1 MGLGDLGELGDI
13 GMIVGSVVGIGI
25 SAIVLLTFAPGIVG
39 DIDGFSLAGTDR
51 CELIGERFRWIL
63 PAQSGLAANA
73 TGEDHWAAARSG
85 GATPTMINTNDLC
98 ARATPATKANSA
110 DEDPTY
116 ATFYTPKGTKVQY
129 AATAPT
135 KSGYEDGTKGFQV
148 APTWK
153 NANASLTALSGGTI
167 VLLLFSASAILVPA
181 GAIGFLGYFGARFI
195 ASNIGGGVLSI
206 AIGATVIVV
215 LAGAI
220 LPEVFEP
227 LDRLYLALDGTRF
240 WVYSVGIGKL
250 GPIIGNFLGIALL
263 GGIVT
268 LGMLLWKGHSGSG
281 RMANAM

>member
-13 GMIVGSVVGIGI
+13 GAIVGSVVGIGI
-25 SAIVLLTFAPGIVG
+25 SAIILLTFAPNIVG

-51 CELIGERFRWIL
+51 CEFKGERFRWVL
-63 PAQSGLAANA
+63 LAQTGLATTADGA
-73 TGEDHWAAARSG
+73 DHWAAAR
-85 GATPTMINTNDLC
+85 TNSVS
-98 ARATPATKANSA
+98 TTTVSSA
-110 DEDPTY
+110 DCVKGSVAADTTMGLTAGDY
-116 ATFYTPKGTKVQY
+116 YTPKGTKITV
-129 AATAPT
+129 AAAALNQPA
-135 KSGYEDGTKGFQV
+135 GI
-148 APTWK
+148 WK
-153 NANASLTALSGGTI
+153 KANASLTALSGGTI
-167 VLLLFSASAILVPA
+167 VLLIFSATAILVPA

-227 LDRLYLALDGTRF
+227 LDKLYLSLDGQRF

-250 GPIIGNFLGIALL
+250 GPIIGNFMGIALL

-268 LGMLLWKGHSGSG
+268 LGMLLWKGHSGQG
-281 RMANAM
+281 RMSQAM

>member
-13 GMIVGSVVGIGI
+13 GAIVGSVVGIGI
-25 SAIVLLTFAPGIVG
+25 SAIVLLTFAPAIVG
-39 DIDGFSLAGTDR
+39 DIDGFSLAGTSR
-51 CELIGERFRWIL
+51 CELSNGERALWL
-63 PAQSGLAANA
+63 LAAPA
-73 TGEDHWAAARSG
+73 TAINGEDAWAEFRSSAAGYTKVPLTDSSG
-85 GATPTMINTNDLC
+85 ACAATIVVG
-98 ARATPATKANSA
+98 KA
-110 DEDPTY
+110 
-116 ATFYTPKGTKVQY
+116 FTPKGTLVTI
-129 AATAPT
+129 ATADTLP
-135 KSGYEDGTKGFQV
+135 G
-148 APTWK
+148 ANTWK
-153 NANASLTALSGGTI
+153 KANASLTALSGGTI

-227 LDRLYLALDGTRF
+227 LDKLYLSLDGQRF

-250 GPIIGNFLGIALL
+250 GPIIGNFMGIALL

-268 LGMLLWKGHSGSG
+268 LGMLLWKGHSGQG
-281 RMANAM
+281 RMSQAM

>member
-13 GMIVGSVVGIGI
+13 GAIVGSVVGIGI
-25 SAIVLLTFAPGIVG
+25 SAIVLLTFAPAIVG

-51 CELIGERFRWIL
+51 CELSVGDRARWVLKAPSTATNGEEAWAEFR
-63 PAQSGLAANA
+63 SGTTGYSVVNLA
-73 TGEDHWAAARSG
+73 TG
-85 GATPTMINTNDLC
+85 
-98 ARATPATKANSA
+98 
-110 DEDPTY
+110 
-116 ATFYTPKGTKVQY
+116 ATFCTGTGLTTTDKVFTPKGTPVVI
-129 AATAPT
+129 ATDA
-135 KSGYEDGTKGFQV
+135 QV
-148 APTWK
+148 PGAWK
-153 NANASLTALSGGTI
+153 KANASLTALSGGTI

-227 LDRLYLALDGTRF
+227 LDKLYLSLDGQRF

-250 GPIIGNFLGIALL
+250 GPIIGNFMGIALL

-268 LGMLLWKGHSGSG
+268 LGMLLWKGHSGQG
-281 RMANAM
+281 RMSQAM

>member
-25 SAIVLLTFAPGIVG
+25 SAIVLLTFAPAIVG

-51 CELIGERFRWIL
+51 CELSGERFRWVL
-63 PAQSGLAANA
+63 RVGTNTPAD
-73 TGEDHWAAARSG
+73 GEEAWAAFRG
-85 GATPTMINTNDLC
+85 GTAGYAMLKLDTSTTC
-98 ARATPATKANSA
+98 AVHVVKGTGAPAF
-110 DEDPTY
+110 EDV
-116 ATFYTPKGTKVQY
+116 YTPKGARLNNAWTPAVGTG
-129 AATAPT
+129 ANSVTA
-135 KSGYEDGTKGFQV
+135 GFAS

-153 NANASLTALSGGTI
+153 KANASLTALSGGTI

-206 AIGATVIVV
+206 AIDATVIVV

-227 LDRLYLALDGTRF
+227 LDKLYLSLDGQRF

-250 GPIIGNFLGIALL
+250 GPIIGNFMGIALL

-268 LGMLLWKGHSGSG
+268 LGMLLWKGHSGQG
-281 RMANAM
+281 RMSQAM

>member
-13 GMIVGSVVGIGI
+13 GAIVGSVVGIGI
-25 SAIVLLTFAPGIVG
+25 SAIILLTFAPNIVG

-51 CELIGERFRWIL
+51 CEFKGERFLWAL
-63 PAQSGLAANA
+63 LEQDA
-73 TGEDHWAAARSG
+73 TVDGNGNWAAARNAGTS
-85 GATPTMINTNDLC
+85 
-98 ARATPATKANSA
+98 PATISA
-110 DEDPTY
+110 ADCVKGAVAAETTMGLTAGTY
-116 ATFYTPKGTKVQY
+116 YTPKGTEFVV
-129 AATAPT
+129 AAAAVNQP
-135 KSGYEDGTKGFQV
+135 SG
-148 APTWK
+148 TWK
-153 NANASLTALSGGTI
+153 TANASLTALSGGTI
-167 VLLLFSASAILVPA
+167 VLLIFSATAILVPA

-227 LDRLYLALDGTRF
+227 LDTLYLSLDGTRF

-250 GPIIGNFLGIALL
+250 GPIIGNFMGIALL

-268 LGMLLWKGHSGSG
+268 LGMLLWKGHSGQG
-281 RMANAM
+281 RMSQAM

>member
-51 CELIGERFRWIL
+51 CELSGERFRWVL
-63 PAQSGLAANA
+63 RVGTNTPSDGEEAWAGFRTGVSGYAVQKADSSTACVASGANKGTGADAADY
-73 TGEDHWAAARSG
+73 EDV
-85 GATPTMINTNDLC
+85 
-98 ARATPATKANSA
+98 
-110 DEDPTY
+110 
-116 ATFYTPKGTKVQY
+116 YTPKGTKL
-129 AATAPT
+129 ADGWRPAKGTTNGNTAGFATAPEWR
-135 KSGYEDGTKGFQV
+135 K
-148 APTWK
+148 
-153 NANASLTALSGGTI
+153 ANASLTALSGGTI

-220 LPEVFEP
+220 LPEVFDP
-227 LDRLYLALDGTRF
+227 LDRLYLSLDGQRF

-250 GPIIGNFLGIALL
+250 GPIIGNFMGIALL

-268 LGMLLWKGHSGSG
+268 LGMLLWKGHRSSGS
-281 RMANAM
+281 MSNAM

>member
-13 GMIVGSVVGIGI
+13 GAIVGSVVGIGI
-25 SAIVLLTFAPGIVG
+25 SAIVLLTFAPAIVG

-51 CELIGERFRWIL
+51 CEVSNGERARWVLQAPVAATNGEDAWAEFRSST
-63 PAQSGLAANA
+63 SGYAIVKLSALAAGGCAVDTAFTAATHNA
-73 TGEDHWAAARSG
+73 
-85 GATPTMINTNDLC
+85 
-98 ARATPATKANSA
+98 
-110 DEDPTY
+110 
-116 ATFYTPKGTKVQY
+116 FTPKGTLITISADIAKG
-129 AATAPT
+129 AAL
-135 KSGYEDGTKGFQV
+135 SG
-148 APTWK
+148 ANTWK
-153 NANASLTALSGGTI
+153 KANASLTALSGGTI

-227 LDRLYLALDGTRF
+227 LDKLYLSLDGQRF

-250 GPIIGNFLGIALL
+250 GPIIGNFMGIALL

-268 LGMLLWKGHSGSG
+268 LGMLLWKGHSGQG
-281 RMANAM
+281 RMSQAM

>member
-39 DIDGFSLAGTDR
+39 DIDGFSLAGTER
-51 CELIGERFRWIL
+51 CEFQGERFRWVL
-63 PAQSGLAANA
+63 KGPSTA
-73 TGEDHWAAARSG
+73 TDGEDAWAAFRTGTTGYSVVKLKDSSG
-85 GATPTMINTNDLC
+85 KCIDA
-98 ARATPATKANSA
+98 AATPAGAGGVA
-110 DEDPTY
+110 
-116 ATFYTPKGTKVQY
+116 FTPKGIRLTGTDLFK
-129 AATAPT
+129 AAMDNSEWR
-135 KSGYEDGTKGFQV
+135 K
-148 APTWK
+148 
-153 NANASLTALSGGTI
+153 ANASLTALSGGTI

-220 LPEVFEP
+220 LPEVFDP
-227 LDRLYLALDGTRF
+227 LDRLYLSLDGQRF

-250 GPIIGNFLGIALL
+250 GPIIGNFMGIALL

-268 LGMLLWKGHSGSG
+268 LGMLLWNGHKSSGS
-281 RMANAM
+281 MANAM

>member
-39 DIDGFSLAGTDR
+39 DIDGFSLAGTAR
-51 CELIGERFRWIL
+51 CELSNGERALWL
-63 PAQSGLAANA
+63 LAAPTGTTDGEQAWAEFKSA
-73 TGEDHWAAARSG
+73 TTGYKKVTLSASTAACAHPASG
-85 GATPTMINTNDLC
+85 GVATDVI
-98 ARATPATKANSA
+98 
-110 DEDPTY
+110 
-116 ATFYTPKGTKVQY
+116 FTPKATSLGVIDLT
-129 AATAPT
+129 AAGNLAVPN
-135 KSGYEDGTKGFQV
+135 
-148 APTWK
+148 AWK
-153 NANASLTALSGGTI
+153 KANASLTALSGGTI

-227 LDRLYLALDGTRF
+227 LDRLYLSLDGQRF

-250 GPIIGNFLGIALL
+250 GPIIGNFMGIALL

-268 LGMLLWKGHSGSG
+268 LGMLLWKGHSGQG
-281 RMANAM
+281 RMSQAM

>member
-39 DIDGFSLAGTDR
+39 DIDGFSLAGTAR
-51 CELIGERFRWIL
+51 CELSNGERARWIL
-63 PAQSGLAANA
+63 TAPTGTTDGEEAWAEFRSGTTGYAVSQLSANA
-73 TGEDHWAAARSG
+73 AACASA
-85 GATPTMINTNDLC
+85 GAITAAQPV
-98 ARATPATKANSA
+98 
-110 DEDPTY
+110 
-116 ATFYTPKGTKVQY
+116 FTPKGTALNVGT
-129 AATAPT
+129 AAIAAGDDLP
-135 KSGYEDGTKGFQV
+135 
-148 APTWK
+148 AANTWK
-153 NANASLTALSGGTI
+153 KANASLTALSGGTI

-195 ASNIGGGVLSI
+195 ASNIGGGVLSV

-227 LDRLYLALDGTRF
+227 LDKLYLSLDGTRF

-250 GPIIGNFLGIALL
+250 GPIIGNFMGIALL

-268 LGMLLWKGHSGSG
+268 LGMLLWKGHRGSG
-281 RMANAM
+281 QMSNAM

>member
-51 CELIGERFRWIL
+51 CELSGERFRWAL
-63 PAQSGLAANA
+63 RVGTNTP
-73 TGEDHWAAARSG
+73 TDGEEAWAAFRSG
-85 GATPTMINTNDLC
+85 ESGYALLKTDTSTACAVQVTTGTGA
-98 ARATPATKANSA
+98 PAY
-110 DEDPTY
+110 EDV
-116 ATFYTPKGTKVQY
+116 YTPKGTKLTNAWTPAVGSG
-129 AATAPT
+129 ANTVTA
-135 KSGYEDGTKGFQV
+135 GF
-148 APTWK
+148 ANTPEWRK
-153 NANASLTALSGGTI
+153 ANASLTALSGGTI

-220 LPEVFEP
+220 LPEVFDP
-227 LDRLYLALDGTRF
+227 LDKLYLSLDGSRF

-250 GPIIGNFLGIALL
+250 GPIIGNFMGIALL

-268 LGMLLWKGHSGSG
+268 LGMLLWKGHRGSG
-281 RMANAM
+281 QMSNAM

>member
-51 CELIGERFRWIL
+51 CELSNGERALWL
-63 PAQSGLAANA
+63 LEAPATAT
-73 TGEDHWAAARSG
+73 TGEDAWAELKSTTTG
-85 GATPTMINTNDLC
+85 YKKITLKKFATANTC
-98 ARATPATKANSA
+98 AVGVAITADTKL
-110 DEDPTY
+110 
-116 ATFYTPKGTKVQY
+116 FTPKGNLLN
-129 AATAPT
+129 ASATA
-135 KSGYEDGTKGFQV
+135 V
-148 APTWK
+148 AADAALTPGANTWK
-153 NANASLTALSGGTI
+153 KANASLTALSGGTI

-227 LDRLYLALDGTRF
+227 LDNLYLSLDGARF

-250 GPIIGNFLGIALL
+250 GPIIGNFMGIALL

-268 LGMLLWKGHSGSG
+268 LGMLLWKGHSGQG
-281 RMANAM
+281 RMSQAM